1 MSRNYYAD
9 GAIHQD
15 NHRELNIGGNI
26 GESTLSRL
34 IEGFFADAQNAE
46 VVEEPVRRNE
56 CTISEDE
63 ALFHFIHPEIG
74 TDEEQR
80 IHQQV
85 KRLVNRFGVQEIC
98 KYLGQLAE
106 QNKIFL
112 PQSVEVAYTEMKRM
126 GMPDGEGYAYK
137 TFAKYYRK

>member
-1 MSRNYYAD
+1 MSQNYYAD

-34 IEGFFADAQNAE
+34 IEGFFADSQDAE
-46 VVEEPVRRNE
+46 VVEDE
-56 CTISEDE
+56 CAMPEDE
-63 ALFHFIHPEIG
+63 VLFHFIHPEIG
-74 TDEEQR
+74 ADEEQR

>member
-1 MSRNYYAD
+1 MSQNYYAD

-34 IEGFFADAQNAE
+34 IEGFFADSQDAE
-46 VVEEPVRRNE
+46 VVEDE
-56 CTISEDE
+56 CTKPEDE
-63 ALFHFIHPEIG
+63 VLFHFIHPEIG